1 MRSTEGQ
8 HFETL
13 DHVRALAA
21 FLVFSWHFL
30 HGPNNF
36 PVPFEGAPGLFLLAP
51 FDEGQCGVSLF
62 MTLSGYLF
70 ARLLAGREVNYLAF
84 LWNRIVRLLPLL
96 LAVMLVVLVQR
107 HLAGR
112 PLTPY
117 LNRLVAGFY
126 GPGWPNGG
134 WSITV
139 EMHFY
144 LVLPFLLVLLRRSPA
159 WLLAVLTA
167 ALALR
172 CALYLK
178 DGTVQWYAYW
188 TILGR
193 IDQFVLGIL
202 VCHYR
207 SLFAGRWRLGLATT
221 VAFCA
226 FYWLF
231 DRAGGFYYLDAYPTT
246 NPIWIVM
253 PTIEGLAFATMI
265 VVYDTSFR
273 PSGWLSVAVGK
284 IGEYSYSIYLLHF
297 FFVSHLQRFIA
308 GYFPEPPNFYV
319 AMVWCLLSFL
329 AVIPFC
335 AASYYLIERPC
346 ARWRVPYLGNR
357 TTPAVERV
365 AAG

>member
-1 MRSTEGQ
+1 MRSTSGQ

-13 DHVRALAA
+13 DHIRALAA

-30 HGPNNF
+30 HGPNNY
-36 PVPFEGAPGLFLLAP
+36 PIPFEGAPDLFLLAP

-70 ARLLAGREVNYLAF
+70 ARLLAGREVNYPAF
-84 LWNRIVRLLPLL
+84 LWNRVVRLAPLL
-96 LAVMLVVLVQR
+96 LVVIVVVFLQR
-107 HLAGR
+107 SFAGR
-112 PLTPY
+112 PLMPY
-117 LNRLVAGFY
+117 LHRLMAGFY

-134 WSITV
+134 WSIAV
-139 EMHFY
+139 ELHFY
-144 LVLPFLLVLLRRSPA
+144 IVLPFLLVLLRRSPM
-159 WLLAVLTA
+159 WLLAVLAT

-172 CALYLK
+172 CTLYVK
-178 DGTVQWYAYW
+178 DGTVQWFAYW
-188 TILGR
+188 TIVGR

-207 SLFAGRWRLGLATT
+207 SFFAGRWRLGIGVT

-231 DRAGGFYYLDAYPTT
+231 DRAGGFYYLGDYPTT

-253 PTIEGLAFATMI
+253 PTIEGLAFAIMI

-273 PSGWLSVAVGK
+273 PSGWLSFAVGK
-284 IGEYSYSIYLLHF
+284 IGEYSYSMYLLHF
-297 FFVSHLQRFIA
+297 FFVSRLQQFFA
-308 GYFPEPPNFYV
+308 GSNAEAHNFYV
-319 AMVWCLLSFL
+319 AMIWSLLSFL
-329 AVIPFC
+329 ALVPVC

-346 ARWRVPYLGNR
+346 ARWRVPYLG
-357 TTPAVERV
+357 RV
-365 AAG
+365 AAPRVETAATG